1 MFADSALDL
10 VVDEIQ
16 KSMSLI
22 DSLSADLVVAQADYD
37 RLLKIPKVKWALKRA
52 DKKVR
57 LLQSQLDSQQELIDD
72 LQRLDKAPKVFESW
86 HIHVRRHKSSAS
98 LQIFEY

>member
-1 MFADSALDL
+1 
-10 VVDEIQ
+10 
-16 KSMSLI
+16 MSLI

-57 LLQSQLDSQQELIDD
+57 LLQSQLDSQQDLIDD
-72 LQRLDKAPKVFESW
+72 LRQLDKLPKIFDSW
-86 HIHVRRHKSSAS
+86 HIHIKRHKSWVS
-98 LQIFEY
+98 LQIFDY